1 MINEDTPYKL
11 AEIIRDTWPNLFY
24 KPLTEPKKPSTIIEP
39 NNIGMND
46 FFDELND
53 RLQHTEQLSRKNS
66 KTIADI
72 QFADGIKYTQKL
84 IRELRTK
91 HNV

>member
-1 MINEDTPYKL
+1 MINENTPYKL
-11 AEIIRDTWPNLFY
+11 AEIIRDTWPGLFNDH
-24 KPLTEPKKPSTIIEP
+24 LTRNRKSPTMYSP
-39 NNIGMND
+39 NKIGMSEFFND
-46 FFDELND
+46 LTD
-53 RLQHTEQLSRKNS
+53 RLQHTEQLSRKNA
-66 KTIADI
+66 KTAADI